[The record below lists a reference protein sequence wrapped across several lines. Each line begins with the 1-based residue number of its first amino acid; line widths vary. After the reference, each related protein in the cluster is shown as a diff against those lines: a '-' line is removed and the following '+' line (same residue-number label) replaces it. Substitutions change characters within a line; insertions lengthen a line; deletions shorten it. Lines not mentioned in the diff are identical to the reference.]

1 LKGEIEKINQ
11 FKKKDNKTIK
21 RIRIKL
27 KKIAYHKLGLN
38 DEIENKSKFYKRAK
52 NKN

>member
-1 LKGEIEKINQ
+1 MKGEIVKINQ
-11 FKKKDNKTIK
+11 FNKRTKKQLKEWESNW
-21 RIRIKL
+21 

-38 DEIENKSKFYKRAK
+38 DEIENKLKFNKRAK